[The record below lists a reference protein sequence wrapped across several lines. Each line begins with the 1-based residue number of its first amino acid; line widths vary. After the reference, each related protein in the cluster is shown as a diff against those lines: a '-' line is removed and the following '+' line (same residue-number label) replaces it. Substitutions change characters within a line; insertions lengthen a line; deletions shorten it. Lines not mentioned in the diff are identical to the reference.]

1 MIHLDT
7 SFLIRALVPG
17 TTEDRS
23 LRSWIGEGRSL
34 TVSAVAW
41 AEFRC
46 GPLQPEEL
54 RLAEAIL
61 GRARDFTHEDA
72 VAAARL
78 YNESGRR
85 RGSLADCMIAAAAL
99 GDGAVVA
106 TANSRDFESMRD
118 SGVVTAQAK

>member
-17 TTEDRS
+17 TLQDRS
-23 LRSWIGEGRSL
+23 LKQWIRRGEPLAIS
-34 TVSAVAW
+34 TIAW

-46 GPLQPEEL
+46 GPLQPGEL
-54 RLAEAIL
+54 ALAE
-61 GRARDFTHEDA
+61 GVVGKCRDFTRDDA
-72 VAAARL
+72 ETAARL

-99 GDGAVVA
+99 GDGAAVA
-106 TANSRDFESMRD
+106 TANARDFEVLEAF
-118 SGVVTAQAK
+118 GVTIAG